1 MEMNTYKQSLLKK
14 MIAVTCIAAILGTG
28 AGMAVL
34 DLPTASAA
42 ASGSS
47 VLQEWG
53 DSGTRAASK
62 KGLTTVKGA
71 KATKDGVTLSVPELM
86 FDGLRFVMV
95 LRSEGGENP
104 LYANKSYLINGQ
116 PLQVDKLSM
125 MASSVPVEK
134 GKENNMCMIEFTN
147 AADPKTGEPILPNE
161 FELTMNSKFEAAEVS
176 LVIPVKNISKGD
188 INIQPNAKK
197 NTQKFSYEVTNLRMT
212 DATTMLQIHSKGEI
226 PSSSTKRPNKYH
238 QSKMYYEIVDDKG
251 KVLQQS
257 MLGVYAKKPE
267 KEYNEK
273 IMYAPSTSGTKFII
287 VKPYT
292 LFVNKNGMPLEDKK
306 RNMIKDYHKA
316 LEMKI
321 PVTS

>member
-1 MEMNTYKQSLLKK
+1 MSTYKQSLLKK
-14 MIAVTCIAAILGTG
+14 MVAVTCMAVILGTG
-28 AGMAVL
+28 AGVASVN
-34 DLPTASAA
+34 LPTASAA

-53 DSGTRAASK
+53 DSGAKAASK

-71 KATKDGVTLSVPELM
+71 KATKDGVTLIVPELM
-86 FDGLRFVMV
+86 YDGLRFVMV
-95 LRSEGGENP
+95 LKSEGGENP
-104 LYANKSYLINGQ
+104 LYVSKSYLVNGQ
-116 PLQVDKLSM
+116 PLQWEKLSM
-125 MASSVPVEK
+125 QASSVPVEK
-134 GKENNMCMIEFTN
+134 GKEDNKMCMIEFIN

-161 FELTMNSKFEAAEVS
+161 FELTINSKFEAAEVS
-176 LVIPVKNISKGD
+176 LVIPVKNISKSD

-197 NTQKFSYEVTNLRMT
+197 NMQKFSYEVTNLRMT

-226 PSSSTKRPNKYH
+226 PSSSTKRPNEYH

-273 IMYAPSTSGTKFII
+273 IMFAPSASATKFIT

-321 PVTS
+321 QVTS

>member
-1 MEMNTYKQSLLKK
+1 MSTYKQSLLKK
-14 MIAVTCIAAILGTG
+14 MIAVTCLTAVLGTG
-28 AGMAVL
+28 AGAASV
-34 DLPTASAA
+34 DLPAASAA

-47 VLQEWG
+47 VFQKWG
-53 DSGTRAASK
+53 GPGLKAASK
-62 KGLTTVKGA
+62 KGLTTVKDA

-86 FDGLRFVMV
+86 FDGLRLVMV
-95 LRSEGGENP
+95 LKSEGEENP
-104 LYANKSYLINGQ
+104 LFASKSYLVNGQ

-147 AADPKTGEPILPNE
+147 AIDPKTGEPILPNE
-161 FELTMNSKFEAAEVS
+161 FELTINAKFEAAEVS
-176 LVIPVKNISKGD
+176 LVIPVKNISKRD
-188 INIQPNAKK
+188 INIQPNTKK
-197 NTQKFSYEVTNLRMT
+197 STQKFNYEVTSLRMT
-212 DATTMLQIHSKGEI
+212 DATTLLQIHSKGEI
-226 PSSSTKRPNKYH
+226 PSSSTKRPNGYH

-251 KVLQQS
+251 KVLEQS
-257 MLGVYAKKPE
+257 MLSIYAKKPE

-273 IMYAPSTSGTKFII
+273 ILYAPSASATKFII

-316 LEMKI
+316 LEIKI

>member
-1 MEMNTYKQSLLKK
+1 MNTYKQSLMKK
-14 MIAVTCIAAILGTG
+14 IVAVTCMAAILGTG
-28 AGMAVL
+28 AGMAVV

-42 ASGSS
+42 VSGSS

-53 DSGTRAASK
+53 DSGAKAASK
-62 KGLTTVKGA
+62 KGLTTVKNA
-71 KATKDGVTLSVPELM
+71 KATKDGVTLIVPELM
-86 FDGLRFVMV
+86 YDGARFIMV
-95 LRSEGGENP
+95 LKAEGGENP
-104 LYANKSYLINGQ
+104 LYASKSYLLNGQ
-116 PLQVDKLSM
+116 PLQVDKLAM

-134 GKENNMCMIEFTN
+134 GKEDNKMCMIEFTN
-147 AADPKTGEPILPNE
+147 ASDPKTGEPILPNE
-161 FELTMNSKFEAAEVS
+161 FELTINAKFEAAEMT
-176 LVIPVKNISKGD
+176 LVIPVKNISKRD

-197 NTQKFSYEVTNLRMT
+197 NTQKFSCEVMNLRMT

-251 KVLQQS
+251 NELVQFR
-257 MLGVYAKKPE
+257 LGTYAKKPD

-273 IMYAPSTSGTKFII
+273 IMYAPSVSGTKFIT
-287 VKPYT
+287 VKPFT
-292 LFVNKNGMPLEDKK
+292 LFVDKNGLPLEDKK

>member
-1 MEMNTYKQSLLKK
+1 MSTYKQSLKK
-14 MIAVTCIAAILGTG
+14 MIAVTCMAAILGTG
-28 AGMAVL
+28 AGVASF
-34 DLPTASAA
+34 DLPVASAA

-47 VLQEWG
+47 VFQEWG
-53 DSGTRAASK
+53 DSGLKAASK
-62 KGLTTVKGA
+62 KGLTTVKDA
-71 KATKDGVTLSVPELM
+71 KATKDGVTLIVPELM

-95 LRSEGGENP
+95 LKSEGGENP
-104 LYANKSYLINGQ
+104 LFASKSYLVNGQ

-134 GKENNMCMIEFTN
+134 GKENNMCMVEFTN
-147 AADPKTGEPILPNE
+147 AIDPKTGEPILPNE
-161 FELTMNSKFEAAEVS
+161 FELTINSEFKATEVS
-176 LVIPVKNISKGD
+176 LVIPVKNISKRN
-188 INIQPNAKK
+188 INMQPNAKK
-197 NTQKFSYEVTNLRMT
+197 NTQKFSYEVTSLRMT

-226 PSSSTKRPNKYH
+226 PSSSTKRPSEYH

-251 KVLQQS
+251 KVLEQS

-273 IMYAPSTSGTKFII
+273 IMFAPSASETKFIT

-306 RNMIKDYHKA
+306 RNSIKDYHKA

>member
-1 MEMNTYKQSLLKK
+1 
-14 MIAVTCIAAILGTG
+14 MIAVTCMAAILGTG
-28 AGMAVL
+28 AGVASF
-34 DLPTASAA
+34 DLPVASAA

-47 VLQEWG
+47 VFQEWG
-53 DSGTRAASK
+53 DSGLKAASK
-62 KGLTTVKGA
+62 KGLTTVKDA
-71 KATKDGVTLSVPELM
+71 KATKDGVTLIVPELM

-95 LRSEGGENP
+95 LKSEGGENP
-104 LYANKSYLINGQ
+104 LFASKSYLVNGQ

-134 GKENNMCMIEFTN
+134 GKENNMCMVEFTN
-147 AADPKTGEPILPNE
+147 AIDPKTGEPILPNE
-161 FELTMNSKFEAAEVS
+161 FELTINSEFKATEVS
-176 LVIPVKNISKGD
+176 LVIPVKNISKRN
-188 INIQPNAKK
+188 INMQPNAKK
-197 NTQKFSYEVTNLRMT
+197 NTQKFSYEVTSLRMT

-226 PSSSTKRPNKYH
+226 PSSSTKRPSEYH

-251 KVLQQS
+251 KVLEQS

-273 IMYAPSTSGTKFII
+273 IMFAPSASETKFIT

-306 RNMIKDYHKA
+306 RNSIKDYHKA

>member
-1 MEMNTYKQSLLKK
+1 MSTYKQSLLKK
-14 MIAVTCIAAILGTG
+14 MIAVTCMAAILGTG
-28 AGMAVL
+28 AGMAVV
-34 DLPTASAA
+34 DLPTASAV

-53 DSGTRAASK
+53 DSGAKAASK
-62 KGLTTVKGA
+62 KGLTTVKNA
-71 KATKDGVTLSVPELM
+71 KATKDGVTLIVPELM
-86 FDGLRFVMV
+86 YDGARFVMV
-95 LRSEGGENP
+95 LKAEGGENP
-104 LYANKSYLINGQ
+104 LYASKSYLLNGQ
-116 PLQVDKLSM
+116 PLQVDKLAM

-134 GKENNMCMIEFTN
+134 GKEDNKMCMIEFTN
-147 AADPKTGEPILPNE
+147 ASDPKTGEPILPNE
-161 FELTMNSKFEAAEVS
+161 FELTINSKFEAAEVS

-251 KVLQQS
+251 NELVQFR
-257 MLGVYAKKPE
+257 LGTYAKKPD

-273 IMYAPSTSGTKFII
+273 IMYAPSVSGTKFIT
-287 VKPYT
+287 VKPFT
-292 LFVNKNGMPLEDKK
+292 LSVDKNGLPLEDKK

-321 PVTS
+321 QVTS

>member
-1 MEMNTYKQSLLKK
+1 MSTYKQSLLKK
-14 MIAVTCIAAILGTG
+14 MIAVTCMAAILGTG
-28 AGMAVL
+28 AGMAVV

-53 DSGTRAASK
+53 DSGAKAASK
-62 KGLTTVKGA
+62 KGLTTVKNA
-71 KATKDGVTLSVPELM
+71 KATKDGVTLIVPELM
-86 FDGLRFVMV
+86 YDGARFVMV
-95 LRSEGGENP
+95 LKAEGGENP
-104 LYANKSYLINGQ
+104 LYASKSYLLNGQ
-116 PLQVDKLSM
+116 PLQVDKLAM
-125 MASSVPVEK
+125 MASSVPVEN
-134 GKENNMCMIEFTN
+134 GKENNMCMVEFTN
-147 AADPKTGEPILPNE
+147 AIDPKTGEPILPNE
-161 FELTMNSKFEAAEVS
+161 FELTINAKFEAAEVS
-176 LVIPVKNISKGD
+176 LVIPVKNISKRD
-188 INIQPNAKK
+188 INIQPNDKE
-197 NTQKFSYEVTNLRMT
+197 NTQKFSYEVMNLRMT

-251 KVLQQS
+251 NELVQFR
-257 MLGVYAKKPE
+257 LGTYAKKPD

-273 IMYAPSTSGTKFII
+273 IMYAPSVSGTKFIT
-287 VKPYT
+287 VKPFT
-292 LFVNKNGMPLEDKK
+292 LFVDKNGLPLEDKK